1 MTEAFE
7 LEFNGVP
14 AGSGMIHQTQDG
26 FGFVWTRPD
35 EISIFRGG
43 FESAQECGEA
53 LTDEVVKHYGSVQ

>member
-1 MTEAFE
+1 M
-7 LEFNGVP
+7 P
-14 AGSGMIHQTQDG
+14 AGSGMIHQTEDG
-26 FGFVWTRPD
+26 FGFVWNRPD